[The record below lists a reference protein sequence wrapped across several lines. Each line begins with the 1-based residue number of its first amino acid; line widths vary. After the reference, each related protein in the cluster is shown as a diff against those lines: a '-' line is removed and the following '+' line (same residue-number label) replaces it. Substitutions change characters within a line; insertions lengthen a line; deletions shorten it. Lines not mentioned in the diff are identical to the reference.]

1 MVVSFD
7 VKGKES
13 VATIHKRLKN
23 MCLASVVDEDPV
35 SRWASQIAG
44 AEKGQA
50 ELSDTRRSG
59 WSETAL
65 IQGCFNLLM
74 N

>member
-1 MVVSFD
+1 L
-7 VKGKES
+7 KGKES

-23 MCLASVVDEDPV
+23 TCLANVVDEDPV
-35 SRWASQIAG
+35 GRWASQIAG
-44 AEKGQA
+44 AEKCQA

-59 WSETAL
+59 RSETAVT
-65 IQGCFNLLM
+65 QGCFNLLM